1 MKKLFKVSAILLV
14 IAMLAAFASCGGNN
28 DSKGDV
34 VKVVDIALTDENYA
48 FGVAKNDAALQESVN
63 SFIKEIKENGE
74 LDKIVEKYFGKGT
87 PEAVVSA
94 KEDSSK
100 DQLVVVTN
108 AAFPPFEY
116 VEGDSFY
123 GIDMEM
129 AKLLADKLGKELVI
143 KNVDF
148 DAVCTTVDSG
158 YADVAAAGL
167 TVNEDRKEFVAF
179 SEPYYKA
186 SQMVIAKADDTTF
199 DGCKTVE
206 DVEKILNGLDSSKK
220 IGYQTGTTG
229 EYYVTGD
236 ESWGFAGFDALGV
249 GYSTGA
255 LAVQDLIN
263 GNLDYVVIDE
273 APAKMIV
280 SSYNAKNA

>member
-14 IAMLAAFASCGGNN
+14 IAMLAAFASCGGNK

-48 FGVAKNDAALQESVN
+48 FGVSKNDAALQESVN

-74 LDKIVEKYFGKGT
+74 LDKLIAKYFGEGT
-87 PEAVVSA
+87 PEGVVSA
-94 KEDSSK
+94 KEDASK

-108 AAFPPFEY
+108 ATFPPFEY
-116 VEGDSFY
+116 VEGETFY

-167 TVNEDRKEFVAF
+167 TVNEDRQKFVTF

-186 SQMVIAKADDTTF
+186 SQMVVAKAGDTTF
-199 DGCKTVE
+199 DGCKTPE
-206 DVEKILNGLDSSKK
+206 DVEKILNTLDSSKK

-229 EYYVTGD
+229 EYYVNGD
-236 ESWGFAGFDALGV
+236 ESWGFAGFEATGV
-249 GYSTGA
+249 GYTAGA

-263 GNLDYVVIDE
+263 GNLDYVIIDE
-273 APAKMIV
+273 APAKMIA
-280 SSYNAKNA
+280 SSYNAQNA